1 MKINPIATIVLGL
14 ALTFPPIVTA
24 TPSSPTSSNHNSLR
38 LWYQKPATTWTEALP
53 IGNGRLGAMVFGGV
67 EREHLQLNED
77 TLYAGGPY
85 NANNPEALAALPLAR
100 KLVFEGKYDEA
111 AKLIDRKMMAK
122 PLRQMPYETLG
133 DLFLDFPGMENAEG
147 YSRDLDI
154 ASAVAHVGFKKDG
167 VQYTRSIFSSAPDQ
181 VIVISLTADKPGH
194 ITFSAGMHT
203 PQKAKCTVEN
213 NVLYLSGTNG
223 SSQGITGILRFDCGV
238 QINTVGG
245 KTSAG
250 PNNTLT
256 VSGADSATIYIA
268 AATGYKNYKDIT
280 ANSAGIVKERLSKA
294 VKKTYKKLLDAHTT
308 EYAHYFQRVEL
319 NLGDTEAAK
328 LPTNERI
335 VRFAEGNDP
344 QLATLYF
351 QFARYLLISCSRPGC
366 QPANLQ
372 GLWNDSMTPP
382 WDSKYTININTEMN
396 YWPVDTANLG
406 ECIEPLQSM
415 VRDLTSTGVSTA
427 REMYGASGWV
437 VHHNTDLW
445 RATAPI
451 DGAPYGFW
459 PLGSGWLCQN
469 LWDHYL
475 FTQDKKYLKEIYPSL
490 KGAAEF
496 YIDTLVEEPEHHW
509 LVDCPSLSP
518 ENGHPEANTS
528 ICAGPTGDI
537 QIIRD
542 LFSNCIQAT
551 EILGIDKEFA
561 SKLAATRARLAP
573 MQIGSKGQLQEW
585 LKDWDA
591 QPGTELHHRHL
602 SHLYG
607 LYPSGQIDVRT
618 TPDLAAAVKKSL
630 ELRGDKATGWATAWR
645 LGLWARLHDGNHAY
659 EIFRFLLSPE
669 RTYPDMF
676 DAHPPFQIDGNFG
689 GAAGI
694 IEMLLQSQNGV
705 IELLPALPSVW
716 ATGSVKGLRARGGF
730 EVSEEWKDGK
740 LVSARIY
747 SVSGTTGTIRYG
759 NKTVTL
765 SLKPGKAVSLNAELA
780 KMN

>member
-1 MKINPIATIVLGL
+1 MTLGL
-14 ALTFPPIVTA
+14 ALIFPLTGTA
-24 TPSSPTSSNHNSLR
+24 APQPPDALR
-38 LWYQKPATTWTEALP
+38 LWYQKPAAVWTEALP
-53 IGNGRLGAMVFGGV
+53 IGNGRLGAMIFGGI

-85 NANNPEALAALPLAR
+85 NANNPEALASLPLAR

-111 AKLIDRKMMAK
+111 AKLIDQKMMAK

-133 DLFLDFPGMENAEG
+133 DLFISFPGMENAQD

-154 ASAVAHVGFKKDG
+154 ASAVAHVSFKKGG
-167 VQYTRSIFSSAPDQ
+167 VQYNRSIFSSAPDQ
-181 VIVISLTADKPGH
+181 VIVIHLTADKPGC
-194 ITFSAGMHT
+194 ITFKVGIQT
-203 PQKAKCTVEN
+203 PQKADCTVDSSR
-213 NVLYLSGTNG
+213 LTLSGTNG

-238 QINTVGG
+238 QIRTMGG
-245 KTSAG
+245 KISAG
-250 PNNTLT
+250 PDNTLL
-256 VSGADSATIYIA
+256 VSEADSATIFIA
-268 AATGYKNYKDIT
+268 AATGYKNYRDVS
-280 ANSAGIVKERLSKA
+280 ADSAGIVKRRLSSA
-294 VKKTYKKLLDAHTT
+294 LKKTYEKLLNSHMA
-308 EYAHYFQRVEL
+308 EYARFFRRVEL
-319 NLGDTEAAK
+319 NLGETEAMK

-335 VRFAEGNDP
+335 VHFAEGKDP

-372 GLWNDSMTPP
+372 GMWNDSMTPP

-415 VRDLTSTGVSTA
+415 VRDLTTTGVSTA
-427 REMYGASGWV
+427 REMYAASGWV

-451 DGAPYGFW
+451 DGSYSGFW
-459 PLGSGWLCQN
+459 PLGGGWLCQN

-475 FTQDKKYLKEIYPSL
+475 FTLDKNYLKAIYPSL
-490 KGAAEF
+490 RGAAEF
-496 YIDTLVEEPEHHW
+496 YVDTLVEEPQHHW

-518 ENGHPEANTS
+518 ENGHPEAHTS

-542 LFSNCIQAT
+542 LFSNCIQAS
-551 EILGIDKEFA
+551 EILGVDKKFA
-561 SKLAATRARLAP
+561 EKLAATRARLAP

-607 LYPSGQIDVRT
+607 LYPSGQIDVHT
-618 TPDLAAAVKKSL
+618 TPELAAAVKKSL

-645 LGLWARLHDGNHAY
+645 LGLWARLHDGDHAY

-689 GAAGI
+689 GVAGL

-705 IELLPALPSVW
+705 IELLPALPSAW
-716 ATGSVKGLRARGGF
+716 PAGSVKGLRARGGF

-740 LVSARIY
+740 LVSAHIH
-747 SVSGTTGTIRYG
+747 SVTGTKGIIRYG
-759 NKTVTL
+759 NKTLNL
-765 SLKPGKAVSLNAELA
+765 SLAPGKTVCLNADLA
-780 KMN
+780 EVN